1 MHAGV
6 LFILAAAAGATAQT
20 RPDFSGVWQL
30 NKEKSNADVSTAWMR
45 IQQSASGLTVN
56 MRVMQ
61 SGSEENQTMR
71 YTLGP
76 EESSNSMHGAPMMS
90 HAAWDGN
97 TLVITSV
104 AMFGTKPLR
113 MTDRWSLADDGTS
126 LTFVERHQFD
136 TEPEG
141 VSTFVMERRA
151 ADAWPAEEKPKPAEE
166 AYKNIQ
172 ILKGTAAPQLMTVMG
187 VFTKS
192 LGVDCAY
199 CHVPGAFEKDAKAP
213 KQTARAML
221 RMVSKIN
228 ADNFN
233 SASPVSCWTCHRGSA
248 KPQSQPPQ

>member
-1 MHAGV
+1 MRAGV
-6 LFILAAAAGATAQT
+6 ILILAATAAVTAQT

-30 NKEKSNADVSTAWMR
+30 NKEKSNVDVSTAWMR
-45 IQQSASGLTVN
+45 IQQSGSDLTVN
-56 MRVMQ
+56 MRVVHDGQ
-61 SGSEENQTMR
+61 EENQTMR
-71 YTLGP
+71 YVLGL
-76 EESSNSMHGAPMMS
+76 EESSNSMHGAPMKS

-113 MTDRWSLADDGTS
+113 MTDRWSLADDGKS

-141 VSTFVMERRA
+141 ISTFVMERRT
-151 ADAWPAEEKPKPAEE
+151 ADAWPTEVKPKLAEE

-172 ILKGTAAPQLMTVMG
+172 IFKGMPAPQLMTVMG
-187 VFTKS
+187 AFTKS
-192 LGVDCAY
+192 LGTDCAY
-199 CHVPGAFEKDAKAP
+199 CHVPGAFDKDDKAP

-233 SASPVSCWTCHRGSA
+233 GASPVACWTCHRGSA

>member
-1 MHAGV
+1 MRASV
-6 LFILAAAAGATAQT
+6 FLILAAATAATAQT

-30 NKEKSNADVSTAWMR
+30 NKEKSNADVSTAWMT
-45 IQQSASGLTVN
+45 IQQSASDLTVN

-61 SGSEENQTMR
+61 GGTEENQAMR
-71 YTLGP
+71 YGLGP
-76 EESSNSMHGAPMMS
+76 EESSNSMHGAPMKS
-90 HAAWDGN
+90 HAAWDGK

-113 MTDRWSLADDGTS
+113 MTDRWSLADDGKS
-126 LTFVERHQFD
+126 LIFVQRHQFD

-151 ADAWPAEEKPKPAEE
+151 ADAWPAEVKPKLAEE

-172 ILKGTAAPQLMTVMG
+172 IFKGLPAPELMTVMG
-187 VFTKS
+187 TFAKS
-192 LGVDCAY
+192 LGVDCVY
-199 CHVPGAFEKDAKAP
+199 CHVPGAFEKDDQAP

-228 ADNFN
+228 ADNF
-233 SASPVSCWTCHRGSA
+233 SGASPVTCWTCHRGSA

>member
-1 MHAGV
+1 MRATV
-6 LFILAAAAGATAQT
+6 LRILLAAAALMAQT

-45 IQQSASGLTVN
+45 IQQSASALTIN

-61 SGSEENQTMR
+61 LSQEETQTMR

-76 EESSNSMHGAPMMS
+76 EESSNSMHGAPMKS
-90 HAAWDGN
+90 HTAWDGN

-113 MTDRWSLADDGTS
+113 MTDRLSLGDDGKT
-126 LTFVERHQFD
+126 LTFVERHQFG

-141 VSTFVMERRA
+141 VSTFVMDRRA
-151 ADAWPAEEKPKPAEE
+151 GDAWPAEEKPKPAEE

-172 ILKGTAAPQLMTVMG
+172 VLKGMPAPQLMTVMG
-187 VFTKS
+187 AFTKS
-192 LGVDCAY
+192 LGVDCGY
-199 CHVPGAFEKDAKAP
+199 CHLAGAFEKDDKAP

-221 RMVSKIN
+221 GMVTRIN
-228 ADNFN
+228 ADNFKDG
-233 SASPVSCWTCHRGSA
+233 SPVTCWTCHRGSS